1 MYCGNCGKN
10 IPDGSKFC
18 EGCGAPVAQAAPQ
31 QPQYQ
36 PQLQYQPQYQ
46 PQPQYQKPVTK
57 KKSPVLPIVIAAVAV
72 VVLVV
77 TAVVLL
83 VGQKAPMSELFA
95 YGDWNYGSFEL
106 YDGTYVIR
114 SASTDKTDR
123 IEEIWDSISELKVK
137 EKKSGD
143 ADAIRAGANINL
155 FMMEESGENTVYM
168 AVTEDG
174 QMYVNYNDDATRY
187 FSGCQEVYAALN
199 GFLPSG
205 DEASLEE
212 CIPDGDWS
220 TVLITFYAPDGSTY
234 DDAYSWDAE
243 YVAGFVDRLQSYN
256 AKFGGGTYLD
266 FEGYYASVS
275 LFDEADTMFHFTVFE
290 DGNADFPMGDWTVGF
305 YDAVDIYDML
315 WEELCVA
322 NGYY

>member
-18 EGCGAPVAQAAPQ
+18 EGCGAPVAQTAPQ

-36 PQLQYQPQYQ
+36 PQPQYQ
-46 PQPQYQKPVTK
+46 AQPQYQKPVTK

-72 VVLVV
+72 VVLA
-77 TAVVLL
+77 AVIAVIAL
-83 VGQKAPMSELFA
+83 VGGKAPMSELFA

-114 SASTDKTDR
+114 SASTDETDR
-123 IEEIWDSISELKVK
+123 VEEIWDSISELKVK

-168 AVTEDG
+168 AVTQDG

-187 FSGCQEVYAALN
+187 FSGCQEVYDALN

-234 DDAYSWDAE
+234 DDAYISDME
-243 YVAGFVDRLQSYN
+243 YAAGFVDRLQSYN

-290 DGNADFPMGDWTVGF
+290 DGNADFPMDDWTVGF

-315 WEELCVA
+315 WEELCVI